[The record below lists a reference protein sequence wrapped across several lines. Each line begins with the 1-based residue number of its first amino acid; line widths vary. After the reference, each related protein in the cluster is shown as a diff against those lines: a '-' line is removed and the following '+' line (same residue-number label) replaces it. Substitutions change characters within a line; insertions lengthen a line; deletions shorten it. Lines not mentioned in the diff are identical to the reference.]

1 MMSELEDREAI
12 KQLIATYTVL
22 GDRGRVEDMAWIFAE
37 DARLMTSAWI
47 AEGRAGIIKALGGVG
62 AERKETAPMPAAGHR
77 RIMRHHLTTCL
88 ISFQSPDD
96 ASGRTYWINYTEAGA
111 DHSGL
116 YADTFQRRDGEWRIV
131 TREVRRDWV
140 HPESMAIGAGP
151 GPRPANA
158 PPLPVIRGD

>member
-1 MMSELEDREAI
+1 MSELEDREAI

-22 GDRGRVEDMAWIFAE
+22 GDRGRVNEMAWIFAE
-37 DARLMTSAWI
+37 DARLTTSAWI
-47 AEGRAGIIKALGGVG
+47 AEGRAGIVKALSGLGG
-62 AERKETAPMPAAGHR
+62 ARKETASAPGAGQR

-88 ISFQSPDD
+88 INFEGPND
-96 ASGRTYWINYTEAGA
+96 AKGRTYWINYTEAGA

-116 YADTFQRRDGEWRIV
+116 YADVFQRRDGEWRIV
-131 TREVRRDWV
+131 SREVRRDWV
-140 HPESMAIGAGP
+140 HPESMAIGAGA